1 MNDNTSGRRWSRFA
15 LGFGAVMSILGNET
29 HTVLT
34 PGHLNIVIRTA
45 LAVIWPVALFVAVEV
60 LVRVNWRAQF
70 IDYAGRVIMMIPV
83 TIVAAVVSYQ
93 HLHALMGLAGE
104 DSVSALIGPVAID
117 GLMVGGTVALLA
129 IRAASLITIEPVRE
143 LPAPE
148 EVAATQPIEPDV
160 LWDNIDWDREM
171 IEMNQ
176 PVSPAPIPVVPG
188 PVKERAPRAKWDARQ
203 VCELAVQGVKA
214 SDAHTQTGVGQST
227 YDRYARVARI
237 LKEDPRAAIDPGK
250 KVPAEHVEILRE
262 LVRR

>member
-1 MNDNTSGRRWSRFA
+1 MIMQDNTSGRRWSRFA

-45 LAVIWPVALFVAVEV
+45 LAIVWPVALFVAVEV

-93 HLHALMGLAGE
+93 HLHALMRLAGE

-129 IRAASLITIEPVRE
+129 IRAASLVESE
-143 LPAPE
+143 PAPVQHEIGISQPMDPDFRAWDE
-148 EVAATQPIEPDV
+148 ELELATPLSPA
-160 LWDNIDWDREM
+160 
-171 IEMNQ
+171 
-176 PVSPAPIPVVPG
+176 PVSPAPITEPRA
-188 PVKERAPRAKWDARQ
+188 RAPRATWDARH
-203 VCELAVQGVKA
+203 VCELAVAG
-214 SDAHTQTGVGQST
+214 AHKSVAHREAGIGEST
-227 YDRYARVARI
+227 FTRYDRAARL
-237 LKEDPRAAIDPGK
+237 LKTDPRAEVPATY
-250 KVPAEHVEILRE
+250 KVPSEHVAILRE
-262 LVRR
+262 LVTR